1 MVPSE
6 NEFDTPVL
14 EENKGIRISDIPHSK
29 IFTNVSP
36 RAKDIKERVNK
47 WDYIKL
53 KIFCKA
59 KEHISQMTREQIKW
73 EKHICQ

>member
-1 MVPSE
+1 MAPSE

-36 RAKDIKERVNK
+36 RAKDIKKRVNK
-47 WDYIKL
+47 WDYIK
-53 KIFCKA
+53 
-59 KEHISQMTREQIKW
+59 
-73 EKHICQ
+73 